1 MSSDNDFKRKI
12 NVIDKQYLGKKKK
25 KVRRLK
31 MIQLNKEN
39 KEVRKVGTIW
49 GCRRLWFPEKFWL

>member
-1 MSSDNDFKRKI
+1 MSSDNAFKRKI
-12 NVIDKQYLGKKKK
+12 NVIDKQYLGKKIKIQ
-25 KVRRLK
+25 RLK

-39 KEVRKVGTIW
+39 KEVKKVGTIW

>member
-25 KVRRLK
+25 STKAEDDSVEQREQRG
-31 MIQLNKEN
+31 KESGN
-39 KEVRKVGTIW
+39 HLG
-49 GCRRLWFPEKFWL
+49 LS